1 MALVTA
7 LNQLNAELDGFS
19 THVRD
24 FASKKAALNSP
35 SHFSLMEECFL
46 EGLLSRIWQSW
57 GLFCRACVVESCL
70 GGVTSSGMTITALAG
85 AVSEADVSGAAIRAK
100 RSPRMPYWG
109 SPNTVL
115 RLEPTWGD
123 VDVLCTILARLGPT
137 NSLQLLAG
145 FSAGHGSS
153 TALQKIRNGAAHTN
167 IQTIAAIHAIS
178 SAYIAHPI
186 VHPTHALF
194 WIEPLSGD
202 FLVTKAIE
210 DLKLAG
216 SAAIL

>member
-24 FASKKAALNSP
+24 FTSKKSALNSP
-35 SHFSLMEECFL
+35 IHFSFLEECFL

-57 GLFCRACVVESCL
+57 GLFCRACVIESCL
-70 GGVTSSGMTITALAG
+70 GGITATGVTITGLAG
-85 AVSEADVSGAAIRAK
+85 AMSEADVSGAAIKAK
-100 RSPRMPYWG
+100 QKPRTQYWG

-123 VDVLCTILARLGPT
+123 VDVLCAILGRLMPV
-137 NSLQLLAG
+137 NSPQLLAG
-145 FSAGHGSS
+145 FSSGHGSS
-153 TALQKIRNGAAHTN
+153 SALQKIRNAAAHTN
-167 IQTIAAIHAIS
+167 FQTISAIHAIS

-202 FLVTKAIE
+202 FLVTKSIE
-210 DLKLAG
+210 DLKSAG
-216 SAAIL
+216 LAAIM